1 MTVIPFVKMQG
12 NGNDFIVLDNR
23 DGVFSSRALSE
34 AATRFC
40 RRRKSLGADGILVVE
55 KSVQAD
61 FTMRLFNADGSEGEM
76 CGNGARCI
84 SRYAFEKGIAGRE
97 QSFSTLAGIMRAVV
111 DPPFVDL
118 SMGISSLFEGWYNRS
133 VEAGDRIFQCSFLW
147 VGVPHAVLFP
157 EEQLSGEEMVNIG
170 RALRNNTELFPDG
183 ANVNFVTPKDEGSIY
198 SVTYE
203 RGVED
208 LTESCGTGSA
218 ASAVCWILRG
228 GPVRKMAVVDVFNPG
243 GINTV
248 TLSFSENGR
257 DVSASLKGRAV
268 MVAEGF
274 LLEENNK
281 EML

>member
-1 MTVIPFVKMQG
+1 VISFVKMQG
-12 NGNDFIVLDNR
+12 NGNDFIVLDNG
-23 DGVFSSRALSE
+23 DGSFSSRALSD
-34 AATRFC
+34 AAMRFC

-61 FTMRLFNADGSEGEM
+61 FAMRLFNADGSEGEM

-118 SMGISSLFEGWYNRS
+118 SMGTSSLSDGWYNRS
-133 VEAGDRIFQCSFLW
+133 VKAGDRIFQCSFLW

-157 EEQLSGEEMVNIG
+157 EEPLSDEEMVKIG
-170 RALRNNTELFPDG
+170 RTLRNNTGLFPDG
-183 ANVNFVTPKDEGSIY
+183 ANVNFVTPKDEGSIF

-218 ASAVCWILRG
+218 ASAVCWILRN
-228 GPVRKMAVVDVFNPG
+228 GPLPEMAVVEVFNPG

-257 DVSASLKGRAV
+257 EVSASLKGRTV

-274 LLEENNK
+274 LLEEDK
-281 EML
+281 

>member
-1 MTVIPFVKMQG
+1 VIPFVKMQG

-34 AATRFC
+34 AAMRFC

-118 SMGISSLFEGWYNRS
+118 SMGISSLSGGWYNRS
-133 VEAGDRIFQCSFLW
+133 VEAGNRIFQCSFLW

-228 GPVRKMAVVDVFNPG
+228 DPVRETEVVDVFNPG

-248 TLSFSENGR
+248 TLSFAKNGR
-257 DVSASLKGRAV
+257 EVSASLKGRAV

-274 LLEENNK
+274 LLEENK
-281 EML
+281 

>member
-1 MTVIPFVKMQG
+1 MIPFVKMQG

-23 DGVFSSRALSE
+23 DGTFSSRALSE
-34 AATRFC
+34 AAMRFC
-40 RRRKSLGADGILVVE
+40 RRRKSLGADGVLVVE

-97 QSFSTLAGIMRAVV
+97 QSFCTLAGIMRAVV

-118 SMGISSLFEGWYNRS
+118 SMGTSSLSDGWYNRS
-133 VEAGDRIFQCSFLW
+133 VDAGDRIFQSSFLW

-157 EEQLSGEEMVNIG
+157 EEQLSGEEMMKIG

-228 GPVRKMAVVDVFNPG
+228 SPVPGMAVVDVFNPG

-248 TLSFSENGR
+248 TLSFAKNGR
-257 DVSASLKGRAV
+257 EVSASLKGRAL

-274 LLEENNK
+274 LLEENK
-281 EML
+281 